1 MQKFAGMEGMGGDA
15 MGDDLDDTDDEGNK
29 SLWFRIHL
37 FIYVDKH
44 KLLHLMWGEFQISYY
59 GCVIVLD

>member
-1 MQKFAGMEGMGGDA
+1 MGGDA